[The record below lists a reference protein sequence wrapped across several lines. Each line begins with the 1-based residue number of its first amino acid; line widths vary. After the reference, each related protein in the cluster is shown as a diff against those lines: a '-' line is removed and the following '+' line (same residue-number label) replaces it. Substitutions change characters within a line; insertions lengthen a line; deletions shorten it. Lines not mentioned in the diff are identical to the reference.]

1 MNSLQNSN
9 LILIGFM
16 GTGKSAVSHQLSHL
30 LSLPCFEMDQ
40 LIVENEKKEI
50 SEIFE
55 ENGESYFRDLE
66 TALLKKILLKNGSII
81 SCGGGIVLR
90 KENINLMKNHGTVIL
105 LTATPETILERVKQ
119 SQSRPILDGKK
130 NIHDISKLMEDR
142 QVKYMQAADIIIST
156 DSKSLSQICHEI
168 LDSLH

>member
-1 MNSLQNSN
+1 
-9 LILIGFM
+9 M

>member
-16 GTGKSAVSHQLSHL
+16 GTGKSAVSLQLSHM

-50 SEIFE
+50 SEIFK

-66 TALLKKILLKNGSII
+66 TALLKKILQKNGIII

-90 KENINLMKNHGTVIL
+90 KENIDLMKNHGTVIL

-130 NIHDISKLMEDR
+130 NIHDISKLIEER
-142 QVKYMQAADIIIST
+142 QDKYIQASHIIIST
-156 DSKSLSQICHEI
+156 DSKSLSQISHEI
-168 LDSLH
+168 LESLH